1 MLTPLIAAESPAQ
14 VRAAAIRA
22 ISSVD
27 LPLAAQL
34 AVGQIPAIGNEAEMS
49 DFLLPIVNRQNGA
62 NLLAERARESDARIQ
77 SGEACPS
84 RVSATGHAE
93 PALIAVL
100 NRALGI
106 TDSQL
111 EYSPEL
117 VERLALAAGG
127 QGNALRGRQVFL
139 SKLANCSA
147 CHKVAGQGGDI
158 GPDLSVVGAG
168 LPVPLIIESLL
179 WPNRQV
185 KEGFLAT
192 RVVTTEGQIFTG
204 YKLKETDAE
213 VQLRDITTREVR
225 RIARED
231 IEELTP
237 VGSVMPAGLTAGM
250 TEGEVR
256 DLIRYLSELGRASK

>member
-1 MLTPLIAAESPAQ
+1 M
-14 VRAAAIRA
+14 RAAAIRA

-27 LPLAAQL
+27 LPLAVRL
-34 AVGQIPAIGNEAEMS
+34 AVEPDCRDRQREPKCPTLYCRSSIGR
-49 DFLLPIVNRQNGA
+49 DGA
-62 NLLAERARESDARIQ
+62 NLLAEALAKVTLGPDPAKLAHRAL
-77 SGEACPS
+77 
-84 RVSATGHAE
+84 SATGHDE

-111 EYSPEL
+111 EYSPQL
-117 VERLALAAGG
+117 VERLAAAVSG
-127 QGNALRGRQVFL
+127 QGDAVRGRQVFL
-139 SKLANCSA
+139 SKLANCTA
-147 CHKVAGQGGDI
+147 CHKVAGQGGDA
-158 GPDLSVVGAG
+158 GPDLSVVGSA
-168 LPVPLIIESLL
+168 LPASMIIESLL

-204 YKLKETDAE
+204 YKLKETADE
-213 VQLRDITTREVR
+213 VQLRDIATREVR

-231 IEELTP
+231 IEEIAA

-250 TEGEVR
+250 TEGEFR
-256 DLIRYLSELGRASK
+256 DLVRYLSELGRGSR